1 MRAKSEDGTRILT
14 FDSLDEFKKVTGLS
28 GPAEEDISSVTT
40 AGTTLTTG
48 GTTTVIPTATATIDI
63 SSATSTIT
71 AYPLPGATTI
81 SIPARG
87 VDTVKIDIEDF
98 IKGLQRRPENEER
111 ITLRKFLERY
121 RLEPRGDTA
130 SKWMVI
136 YDKKNN
142 TYVKDTKSKSKRA
155 YLKFN
160 DTDEVLDFFKE
171 YNKEV

>member
-1 MRAKSEDGTRILT
+1 MRAKSEDGIRTLP
-14 FDSLDEFKKVTGLS
+14 FDSL
-28 GPAEEDISSVTT
+28 ATT
-40 AGTTLTTG
+40 VGTTSTIFPT
-48 GTTTVIPTATATIDI
+48 PTATVDI
-63 SSATSTIT
+63 GTTTSTIT

-81 SIPARG
+81 SIPTRG
-87 VDTVKIDIEDF
+87 VDTVNVNIKDIIE
-98 IKGLQRRPENEER
+98 GLQRRPENEER
-111 ITLRKFLERY
+111 LTLRKFLERY

-130 SKWMVI
+130 GKWMVI